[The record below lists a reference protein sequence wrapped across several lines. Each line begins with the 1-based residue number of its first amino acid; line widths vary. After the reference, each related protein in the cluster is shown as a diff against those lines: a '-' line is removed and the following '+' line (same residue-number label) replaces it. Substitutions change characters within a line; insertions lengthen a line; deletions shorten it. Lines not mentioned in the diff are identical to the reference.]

1 MHKEIF
7 DAAHGR
13 LGLGCMRF
21 PTKADGNI
29 DTETVR
35 QMVDLFMRE
44 GFNYFDTA
52 HGYLDGRSERMVR
65 TCLTTRYPRDSY
77 LLADKLSSGFFEK
90 EEDIVPFF
98 HLQLEECG
106 VDWFDYYLMH
116 AINAQSY
123 EKYKACK
130 AFETASRL
138 KAEGRIGHVG
148 MSFHDS
154 AEVLDRILGEQS
166 AIEFVQ
172 LQLNYLDW
180 DSPSVQSRLCYEVC
194 MKHSKPVI
202 VMEPAKGG
210 SLCQLHPKA
219 QELLDGLPG
228 ARSNASY
235 AMRFVMGLEGVAM
248 VLSGMSTLDQV
259 EDNVHTFKEALPL
272 GDEEKAV
279 LEKVVGIINQE
290 GAIACTDCRYC
301 TEVCPIGMPIPA
313 IFRLMNGRT
322 DKSYEEITEK
332 MKASKC
338 LGCGK
343 CEKACP
349 QKLPIRRYLSQ
360 AAMRYEKK

>member
-65 TCLTTRYPRDSY
+65 TCLTSRYPRDSY
-77 LLADKLSSGFFEK
+77 LLADKLSGGFFEK
-90 EEDIVPFF
+90 EEDIEPLF

-116 AINAQSY
+116 ALNAQSY

-138 KAEGRIGHVG
+138 KDEGRIGHVG

-154 AEVLDRILGEQS
+154 AEVLDRILSEQS

-180 DSPSVQSRLCYEVC
+180 ESPSVQSRLCYEVC

-219 QELLDGLPG
+219 QGLLDGLPG

-272 GDEEKAV
+272 SDEEKAV
-279 LEKVVGIINQE
+279 LAKVVEIINEE

-301 TEVCPIGMPIPA
+301 MEVCPIGMPIPA

-322 DKSYEEITEK
+322 DRSYEEITEK

-349 QKLPIRRYLSQ
+349 QKLPIRRYLGQ

>member
-154 AEVLDRILGEQS
+154 AEVLDRILCEQS

-172 LQLNYLDW
+172 LQLN
-180 DSPSVQSRLCYEVC
+180 STRNPSSSWSLPRAAACASSTRKPRSSSTVC
-194 MKHSKPVI
+194 
-202 VMEPAKGG
+202 
-210 SLCQLHPKA
+210 
-219 QELLDGLPG
+219 QEPG
-228 ARSNASY
+228 ATLHTRCASSW
-235 AMRFVMGLEGVAM
+235 VW
-248 VLSGMSTLDQV
+248 
-259 EDNVHTFKEALPL
+259 
-272 GDEEKAV
+272 
-279 LEKVVGIINQE
+279 
-290 GAIACTDCRYC
+290 
-301 TEVCPIGMPIPA
+301 
-313 IFRLMNGRT
+313 
-322 DKSYEEITEK
+322 
-332 MKASKC
+332 KASPWC
-338 LGCGK
+338 
-343 CEKACP
+343 
-349 QKLPIRRYLSQ
+349 SQ
-360 AAMRYEKK
+360 A